1 MQEFMILPTG
11 AANFTEAMRIGAE
24 VYHNLKSV
32 IKKKYGQDGKKLR
45 RPFWQGKIFPD
56 FFRRMLLLRLL
67 LNKK

>member
-32 IKKKYGQDGKKLR
+32 IKKKYGQDGM
-45 RPFWQGKIFPD
+45 I
-56 FFRRMLLLRLL
+56 
-67 LNKK
+67 LNII